1 MTGKIKRKK
10 SLFKRLHEN
19 KKFLAAESIFLPVL
33 LGLVIYLLWQ
43 FQILHKILNTNTF
56 VLPLPSRIGHII
68 TGNWSRIV
76 VDIKATMTVALIGLA
91 VGVLAGYLIA
101 VLASVFPLWMKSG
114 VTIVAAFNAIPI
126 VALAPVMTNWTKD
139 VSSDA
144 NFRSMV
150 AKTIV
155 VAIVSMANMSINA
168 YRGLTELKPY
178 SEDLMRTV
186 AAGRMKVLFK
196 LRIPN
201 SVPYI
206 FTALKVAV
214 PSSIISAI
222 VSEYFAEYIV
232 GVGRKIRENIVLA
245 QYSTAWAYITV
256 ACVLGILMYVVLMI
270 IQKIFLG
277 KRYRASRLNK
287 Y

>member
-155 VAIVSMANMSINA
+155 VAIVSMTNMSINA

-277 KRYRASRLNK
+277 KRYRAS
-287 Y
+287 

>member
-33 LGLVIYLLWQ
+33 LGLIIYLLWQ

-277 KRYRASRLNK
+277 KRYRAS
-287 Y
+287 

>member
-76 VDIKATMTVALIGLA
+76 VDIKATMTVTLIGLA

-277 KRYRASRLNK
+277 KRYRAS
-287 Y
+287 

>member
-1 MTGKIKRKK
+1 MNGKIKRKK
-10 SLFKRLHEN
+10 SLYKRLHEN
-19 KKFLAAESIFLPVL
+19 KKFLAAESVFLPIL
-33 LGLVIYLLWQ
+33 LGIILLILWQ
-43 FQILHKILNTNTF
+43 FEGLHKILNTNTF
-56 VLPLPSRIGHII
+56 VLPLPSRINRII
-68 TGNWSRIV
+68 GDNWGKIW
-76 VDIKATMTVALIGLA
+76 VDIKATMIVAILGLF
-91 VGVLAGYLIA
+91 VGSIVGYLIA
-101 VLASVFPLWMKSG
+101 VLAAVFPTWMKSG

-139 VSSDA
+139 VSKDA
-144 NFRSMV
+144 NYRSMV

-155 VAIVSMANMSINA
+155 VAIVCMANMSINA

-186 AAGRMKVLFK
+186 AAGKFKVLYK

-206 FTALKVAV
+206 FTALKVSV
-214 PSSIISAI
+214 PSSVISAL

-256 ACVLGILMYVVLMI
+256 ACVLGILMYAILMLVQKLVLR
-270 IQKIFLG
+270 KTG
-277 KRYRASRLNK
+277 YRVS
-287 Y
+287 

>member
-168 YRGLTELKPY
+168 FRGLTELKPY

-277 KRYRASRLNK
+277 KRYRAS
-287 Y
+287 

>member
-76 VDIKATMTVALIGLA
+76 VDIKATMTVAIIGLA
-91 VGVLAGYLIA
+91 VGALAGYLIA

-277 KRYRASRLNK
+277 KRYRAS
-287 Y
+287 

>member
-155 VAIVSMANMSINA
+155 VAIVSMVNMSINA

-277 KRYRASRLNK
+277 KRYRAS
-287 Y
+287 

>member
-201 SVPYI
+201 SVPYM

-277 KRYRASRLNK
+277 KRYRAS
-287 Y
+287 

>member
-277 KRYRASRLNK
+277 KRYHAS
-287 Y
+287 

>member
-68 TGNWSRIV
+68 AGNCSRIV

-186 AAGRMKVLFK
+186 AAGKMKVLFK

-277 KRYRASRLNK
+277 KRYRAS
-287 Y
+287 

>member
-19 KKFLAAESIFLPVL
+19 KKFLTAESIFLPVL

-277 KRYRASRLNK
+277 KRYRVS
-287 Y
+287 

>member
-19 KKFLAAESIFLPVL
+19 KKFLTAESIFLPVL

-91 VGVLAGYLIA
+91 VGALAGYLIA

-277 KRYRASRLNK
+277 KRYRAS
-287 Y
+287 

>member
-168 YRGLTELKPY
+168 FRGLTELKPY

-186 AAGRMKVLFK
+186 AAGKMKVLFK

-277 KRYRASRLNK
+277 KRYRAS
-287 Y
+287 

>member
-101 VLASVFPLWMKSG
+101 VLASVFSLWMKSG

-277 KRYRASRLNK
+277 KRYRAS
-287 Y
+287 

>member
-19 KKFLAAESIFLPVL
+19 KKFLSAESIFLPVL

-277 KRYRASRLNK
+277 KRYRAS
-287 Y
+287 

>member
-56 VLPLPSRIGHII
+56 VLPLQSRIGHII
-68 TGNWSRIV
+68 AGNWSRIV

-186 AAGRMKVLFK
+186 AAGKMKVLFK

-277 KRYRASRLNK
+277 KRYRAS
-287 Y
+287 

>member
-1 MTGKIKRKK
+1 
-10 SLFKRLHEN
+10 
-19 KKFLAAESIFLPVL
+19 
-33 LGLVIYLLWQ
+33 
-43 FQILHKILNTNTF
+43 
-56 VLPLPSRIGHII
+56 
-68 TGNWSRIV
+68 
-76 VDIKATMTVALIGLA
+76 
-91 VGVLAGYLIA
+91 
-101 VLASVFPLWMKSG
+101 MKSG

-277 KRYRASRLNK
+277 KRYRAS
-287 Y
+287 

>member
-43 FQILHKILNTNTF
+43 FQMLHKILNTNTF

-277 KRYRASRLNK
+277 KRYRAS
-287 Y
+287 

>member
-19 KKFLAAESIFLPVL
+19 KKFLVAESIFLPIL

-256 ACVLGILMYVVLMI
+256 ACILGILMYVVLMI

-277 KRYRASRLNK
+277 KRYRAS
-287 Y
+287 

>member
-186 AAGRMKVLFK
+186 AAGRIKVLFK

-277 KRYRASRLNK
+277 KRYRAS
-287 Y
+287 

>member
-114 VTIVAAFNAIPI
+114 VTIVAAFNAVPI

-277 KRYRASRLNK
+277 KRYRAS
-287 Y
+287 

>member
-126 VALAPVMTNWTKD
+126 VALAPIMTNWTKD

-277 KRYRASRLNK
+277 KRYRAF
-287 Y
+287 

>member
-10 SLFKRLHEN
+10 SLFKRIHEN

-101 VLASVFPLWMKSG
+101 VLASVFPLGMKSG

-277 KRYRASRLNK
+277 KRYRAS
-287 Y
+287 

>member
-186 AAGRMKVLFK
+186 AAGRMKVHFK

-277 KRYRASRLNK
+277 KRYRAS
-287 Y
+287 

>member
-91 VGVLAGYLIA
+91 VGELAGYLIA

-277 KRYRASRLNK
+277 KRYRAS
-287 Y
+287 

>member
-126 VALAPVMTNWTKD
+126 VALAPVMTNWTRD

-277 KRYRASRLNK
+277 KRYRAS
-287 Y
+287 

>member
-150 AKTIV
+150 AKT
-155 VAIVSMANMSINA
+155 VSMANMSINA

-277 KRYRASRLNK
+277 KRYRAS
-287 Y
+287 

>member
-1 MTGKIKRKK
+1 M
-10 SLFKRLHEN
+10 
-19 KKFLAAESIFLPVL
+19 
-33 LGLVIYLLWQ
+33 VIYLLWQ

-277 KRYRASRLNK
+277 KRYRAS
-287 Y
+287 

>member
-232 GVGRKIRENIVLA
+232 CVGRKIRENIVLA

-277 KRYRASRLNK
+277 KRYRAS
-287 Y
+287 

>member
-19 KKFLAAESIFLPVL
+19 KKFLTAESIFLPVL

-256 ACVLGILMYVVLMI
+256 ACVMGILMYVVLMI

-277 KRYRASRLNK
+277 KRYRAS
-287 Y
+287 

>member
-186 AAGRMKVLFK
+186 AAERMKVLFK

-277 KRYRASRLNK
+277 KRYRAS
-287 Y
+287 

>member
-196 LRIPN
+196 LRMPN

-277 KRYRASRLNK
+277 KRYRAS
-287 Y
+287 